1 MKKRLIILVITIVCI
16 SILGLIFAYNIS
28 HSSKSIGKVNENV
41 QNSIEENEI
50 LFTVSSSASYDED
63 PRIPENLL
71 DMVDRCVSERKNH
84 HGKMQFLL
92 VTTII
97 YKDYLKEY
105 SNESI
110 LTLSATS
117 FFATRYEDIELY
129 LGDFVPRYND
139 EFLKEIYN
147 RRKKSDSIMADL
159 VTMNKIYDKFLDN
172 SKISR
177 EEKNN
182 ALLKTYMAMSND
194 KISDLES
201 KINKNLCEHVKLR
214 KWGDN

>member
-1 MKKRLIILVITIVCI
+1 MEKSWFKESKSLEEKKKIILKKLEECLDIND
-16 SILGLIFAYNIS
+16 SIIENAIKILN
-28 HSSKSIGKVNENV
+28 SINENDTRF
-41 QNSIEENEI
+41 NH
-50 LFTVSSSASYDED
+50 
-63 PRIPENLL
+63 LL
-71 DMVDRCVSERKNH
+71 DMADRCVSERKNH

-92 VTTII
+92 VTIII

-214 KWGDN
+214 K

>member
-1 MKKRLIILVITIVCI
+1 MEKSWFKESKSLEEKKKIILKKLEECLDIND
-16 SILGLIFAYNIS
+16 SIIENAIKILN
-28 HSSKSIGKVNENV
+28 SINENDTRF
-41 QNSIEENEI
+41 NH
-50 LFTVSSSASYDED
+50 
-63 PRIPENLL
+63 LL

-214 KWGDN
+214 K